1 MFGRDRVTIARIGA
15 VAGLVL
21 TPGVLGPDL
30 YTAGLFSVAD
40 IPNVAQVI
48 VGIIG
53 LFLLILSGF
62 SASGIATARRRAL
75 TWLVVAVVAAALY
88 DFLNYYLRYGGFPIS
103 YFSNY
108 VVLGLLP
115 PVAFAA
121 AVCGWLTLR
130 GRPRRSYAAVGLL
143 LLSVPLVPLFPGLPT
158 WSLVLVIRWALY
170 VVLTLAAVLLAG
182 RISSAESKES
192 RDQRIEGVRAQS
204 TIEAQAVA
212 IQQWQAAY
220 ALANPGQPIPAP
232 PLTVRGDAYGAADRT
247 NTMSILAIIFGFF
260 IGILGIIFGHIALAQ
275 IRRTGE
281 GGRGLAIT
289 GLVFG
294 YVGVGLVLI
303 LVISDLAAL
312 IQFLATR

>member
-1 MFGRDRVTIARIGA
+1 
-15 VAGLVL
+15 
-21 TPGVLGPDL
+21 
-30 YTAGLFSVAD
+30 
-40 IPNVAQVI
+40 
-48 VGIIG
+48 
-53 LFLLILSGF
+53 
-62 SASGIATARRRAL
+62 
-75 TWLVVAVVAAALY
+75 
-88 DFLNYYLRYGGFPIS
+88 
-103 YFSNY
+103 
-108 VVLGLLP
+108 
-115 PVAFAA
+115 
-121 AVCGWLTLR
+121 
-130 GRPRRSYAAVGLL
+130 
-143 LLSVPLVPLFPGLPT
+143 
-158 WSLVLVIRWALY
+158 
-170 VVLTLAAVLLAG
+170 VLTLAAVLLAG